1 MTARIDYTADMSDP
15 AVTALP
21 SRWWDDVRAA
31 VRGTRHDYTQGS
43 IGRATFLLAIPMV
56 LEMLM
61 ESLFALSDV
70 FFVARLGASAVAAVG
85 LTESLMVVVY
95 TLAMGLAIGGT
106 AIVARRVGEKSPDDA
121 ARAAVQVIALGAVI
135 ALLLGVVGALLGP
148 QLLALMGATPDVLS
162 TGSTFARIMLG
173 GSGTAFLL
181 FVINAVF
188 RGAGDAAI
196 SMRVLWLANGINIV
210 LGPLL
215 IFGPG
220 PLPAFGVTGAA
231 LATTTGRGV
240 GVAYALWQLSRGS
253 GHLQLQRRHLAIE
266 WPVIQRVL
274 RMAGNATVQVMVGS
288 LTWMVLIRLIA
299 GFGSAAMAG
308 YTIAVRLVMFALLP
322 AWGVS
327 NAAATMVGQSLG
339 ARLPERADRAVRAA
353 ARYNGLFLGL
363 VGVVYVVAAG
373 PIVGLFTREAAVTAV
388 AVQGLRLM
396 ALGFPLYALG
406 MVLMQAFNGAG
417 DTRTPTRMNIGVFWL
432 FEIPLA
438 WLLTRYAPIGS
449 TGVFLAVL
457 SAYSLLALVAW
468 LMFRRGSWQRQAL

>member
-1 MTARIDYTADMSDP
+1 MTARIDYTADMTDP

-70 FFVARLGASAVAAVG
+70 FFVARLGASAVASVG

-121 ARAAVQVIALGAVI
+121 ARAAVQVIGLGAVMALVLGALGA
-135 ALLLGVVGALLGP
+135 
-148 QLLALMGATPDVLS
+148 LLAPTLLRLMGATPDVLE

-231 LATTTGRGV
+231 IATTTGRGL
-240 GVAYALWQLSRGS
+240 GVVYALWQLSRGS
-253 GHLQLQRRHLAIE
+253 GHLQLQRRHLGME

-339 ARLPERADRAVRAA
+339 ARLPGRAERAVRSA

-363 VGVVYVVAAG
+363 VGVVYVMAAG
-373 PIVGLFTREAAVTAV
+373 PIVGWFTQDPAVHRV

-438 WLLTRYAPIGS
+438 WLLTRNDAIGS

>member
-1 MTARIDYTADMSDP
+1 MTARIDYTEDMTDP
-15 AVTALP
+15 AVPALP

-70 FFVARLGASAVAAVG
+70 FFVARLGASAVASVG

-121 ARAAVQVIALGAVI
+121 ARAAVQVIGLGAVMALVLGALGA
-135 ALLLGVVGALLGP
+135 
-148 QLLALMGATPDVLS
+148 LLAPTLLRHMGATPDVLE

-231 LATTTGRGV
+231 IATTTGRGL
-240 GVAYALWQLSRGS
+240 GVVYALWQLSRGS
-253 GHLQLQRRHLAIE
+253 GHLQLQRRHLGME
-266 WPVIQRVL
+266 WPVVQRVL

-339 ARLPERADRAVRAA
+339 ARLPGRAEQAVRSA

-373 PIVGLFTREAAVTAV
+373 PIVGWFTQDVAVHRV

-438 WLLTRYAPIGS
+438 WLLTRNDAIGS

>member
-1 MTARIDYTADMSDP
+1 MTARIDYTQDMTDP
-15 AVTALP
+15 AVPALP
-21 SRWWDDVRAA
+21 SRWWDDIRAA

-121 ARAAVQVIALGAVI
+121 ARAAVQVIALGATV
-135 ALLLGVVGALLGP
+135 ALVLGALGAVLAP
-148 QLLALMGATPDVLS
+148 TLLHLMGATPDVLE

-231 LATTTGRGV
+231 MATTTGRGL
-240 GVAYALWQLSRGS
+240 GVVYALWQLSRGR
-253 GHLQLQRRHLAIE
+253 GHLQLQSRHLAIE

-339 ARLPERADRAVRAA
+339 ARLPARAELAVRRA
-353 ARYNGLFLGL
+353 ARYNGVFLGL

-373 PIVGLFTREAAVTAV
+373 PIVGWFTRDAAVHHV
-388 AVQGLRLM
+388 AVEGLRLM

-406 MVLMQAFNGAG
+406 MVLLQAFNGAG

-438 WLLTRYAPIGS
+438 WLLTRNHAIGS

-468 LMFRRGSWQRQAL
+468 LMFRRGNWQRQAL

>member
-1 MTARIDYTADMSDP
+1 MTARIDYTADMIDP
-15 AVTALP
+15 AVAAES

-43 IGRATFLLAIPMV
+43 IGRATLLLAIPMV

-106 AIVARRVGEKSPDDA
+106 AIVARRVGEKAPDDA
-121 ARAAVQVIALGAVI
+121 ARAAMQVIGLGAVVALVLGALGA
-135 ALLLGVVGALLGP
+135 
-148 QLLALMGATPDVLS
+148 LLAPTLLRLMG
-162 TGSTFARIMLG
+162 
-173 GSGTAFLL
+173 
-181 FVINAVF
+181 
-188 RGAGDAAI
+188 
-196 SMRVLWLANGINIV
+196 
-210 LGPLL
+210 GPLL

-231 LATTTGRGV
+231 MATTTGRGL
-240 GVAYALWQLSRGS
+240 GVVYALWQLSRGS
-253 GHLQLQRRHLAIE
+253 GHLQLQRRHLGVE
-266 WPVIQRVL
+266 WPVIQRVV

-339 ARLPERADRAVRAA
+339 ARLPGRAEQAVRSA

-373 PIVGLFTREAAVTAV
+373 PIVGWFTQDAAVHRV

-438 WLLTRYAPIGS
+438 WLLTRNGAIGS

>member
-31 VRGTRHDYTQGS
+31 IRGTRHDYTQGS

-121 ARAAVQVIALGAVI
+121 ARAAVQVIGLGAVVAFALGAM
-135 ALLLGVVGALLGP
+135 GALLAP
-148 QLLALMGATPDVLS
+148 TLLRLMGATPDVLE
-162 TGSTFARIMLG
+162 TGSPFARIMLG

-220 PLPAFGVTGAA
+220 PLPAFGVAGAA
-231 LATTTGRGV
+231 IATTTGRGL
-240 GVAYALWQLSRGS
+240 GVVYALWQLSRGT
-253 GHLQLQRRHLAIE
+253 GHLQLQRRHLGLE
-266 WPVIQRVL
+266 WPVIQGVL

-339 ARLPERADRAVRAA
+339 ARLPQRADQAVRSA

-373 PIVGLFTREAAVTAV
+373 PIVGWFTQDAAVHRV

-438 WLLTRYAPIGS
+438 WLLTRNGAIGS
-449 TGVFLAVL
+449 TGVFLSVL

>member
-1 MTARIDYTADMSDP
+1 MTHSATVPPDRP
-15 AVTALP
+15 H
-21 SRWWDDVRAA
+21 WWQDVRAA
-31 VRGTRHDYTQGS
+31 VRGTRHDYTSGS

-70 FFVARLGASAVAAVG
+70 FFVARLGASAVATVG

-95 TLAMGLAIGGT
+95 TIAMGLAIGGT
-106 AIVARRVGEKSPDDA
+106 ALVARRVGEKSPDEA
-121 ARAAVQVIALGAVI
+121 ARAAVQVIALGAMVSLTLGVI
-135 ALLLGVVGALLGP
+135 GVALAPTLLG
-148 QLLALMGATPDVLS
+148 LMGATPDVLS
-162 TGSTFARIMLG
+162 TGTTFARIMLG
-173 GSGTAFLL
+173 GSCTAFLL

-220 PLPAFGVTGAA
+220 PLPTLGVTGAA
-231 LATTTGRGV
+231 IATTTGRGV
-240 GVAYALWQLSRGS
+240 GVLFALWHLSRGS
-253 GHLQLQRRHLAIE
+253 GHLQVRREHVALDFGIMRRILQ
-266 WPVIQRVL
+266 
-274 RMAGNATVQVMVGS
+274 MATNATVQVMVGS
-288 LTWMVLIRLIA
+288 LTWMVLIRIIA

-339 ARLPERADRAVRAA
+339 SRQPDRAEQAVWTA
-353 ARYNGLFLGL
+353 ARYNVVFLGL
-363 VGVVYVVAAG
+363 VGVVFVFLTG
-373 PIVGLFTREAAVTAV
+373 PIVGVFTNDPDVSRV
-388 AVQGLRLM
+388 AVRGLRLM
-396 ALGFPLYALG
+396 ALGFPLYAFG

-417 DTRTPTRMNIGVFWL
+417 DTKTPTRMNIAVFWL

-438 WLLTRYAPIGS
+438 FVLTRSDAIGAN
-449 TGVFLAVL
+449 GIFMAVL

-468 LMFRRGSWQRQAL
+468 LMFRRGTWKKQRV